1 MYIEDFKICCIENS
15 KMTDEMIGKVI
26 GIKQYYWNYPH
37 DEHKKWMQEN
47 IFNGEYHLIIL
58 GATNEIVAYLNIVK
72 TIVDYNNIKEEVMGI
87 GNVCVQNKMSG
98 QGVGQLLMSVCN
110 YYLNSFGKRAML
122 LCKEPLVKF
131 YEKSGWIKYEGEVYI
146 KNKEYKGATM
156 FTERLDA
163 LRILTERNF

>member
-1 MYIEDFKICCIENS
+1 
-15 KMTDEMIGKVI
+15 
-26 GIKQYYWNYPH
+26 
-37 DEHKKWMQEN
+37 MQKN

-87 GNVCVQNKMSG
+87 GNVCVKKNISG
-98 QGVGQLLMSVCN
+98 QGIGQLLMSVCN

-131 YEKSGWIKYEGEVYI
+131 YEKSGWIKYEGEVYL
-146 KNKEYKGATM
+146 KNKKYKGATM